1 MRCCGRCM
9 ARTISK
15 RASWL
20 SHFLGQHRGCSL
32 VQQRLHVVEP
42 VCVAGYGAG
51 DGNRTRVSSLGS
63 WRSTIELRPQR
74 PKTLDSLAHYIG
86 VVRTQQ
92 ISVMLGDS
100 PIFHRADGTRSLLKD
115 QMKRIHP
122 ASYRWQ
128 PDHDAGGNQERHSN
142 PRHPI
147 EGYSCASDC
156 DSADG
161 TPAHPPA
168 A

>member
-1 MRCCGRCM
+1 LSTTGWEAWTPLKPWCAFSTRGFGAMRCCGRCM

-63 WRSTIELRPQR
+63 WRSTIELRPQCL
-74 PKTLDSLAHYIG
+74 KT
-86 VVRTQQ
+86 
-92 ISVMLGDS
+92 
-100 PIFHRADGTRSLLKD
+100 
-115 QMKRIHP
+115 
-122 ASYRWQ
+122 
-128 PDHDAGGNQERHSN
+128 
-142 PRHPI
+142 
-147 EGYSCASDC
+147 
-156 DSADG
+156 
-161 TPAHPPA
+161 
-168 A
+168 